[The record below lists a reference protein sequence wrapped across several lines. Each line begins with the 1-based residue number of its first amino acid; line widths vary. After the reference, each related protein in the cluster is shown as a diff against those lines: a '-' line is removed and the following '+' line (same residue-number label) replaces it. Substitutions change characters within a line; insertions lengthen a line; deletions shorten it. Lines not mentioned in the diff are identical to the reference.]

1 MSISV
6 EDSASE
12 YQFNT
17 NLVVSKVAEKIS
29 SLLQFT
35 SENLL
40 SSLPTDLDSLMH
52 LTSNPSTTA
61 TPDSTEAPVQLSN
74 SIKTWS
80 TSINQPLRF
89 AAQSI
94 QSIYTHWRKV
104 NYITQSDPTFITP
117 SSPSIDNN
125 TLLFQLCPQFLLNF
139 TIIPSLDSSKPLSIE
154 AQLLVDRSIT
164 TDAFT
169 ASYQD
174 IYTLAETHTPRL
186 LESLKAAI
194 IQADNVI
201 VTPRPSP
208 LTGNPYKSTKED
220 INLSNEEDSEYS
232 LIEPSTT
239 DAIINILQS
248 TSKSPNFNPNPAV
261 ATINPTSPSSPS
273 SSTSSSTANDP
284 VLETKARKLGLRLSA
299 FKDKGLEE
307 ETYQSFNKM
316 IENTSKS
323 GLLSYLQNI
332 SNTETI
338 EITTTADTNGG
349 SMVNKGEVSHMKL
362 TSTLDMLLEEGQ
374 SVSSSRLTTAS
385 QPSVTPDS
393 SSTTTAGTP
402 DIPFIYD
409 PSDLSNLAL
418 STPTSPTTT
427 TDNTTLPSQPLTKS
441 YIIDEKKL
449 ELLIQELSQALPE
462 RHDLILS
469 SYKDLYL
476 SPNFLLLLQNKNKDI
491 YLTNNVRLLYSKI
504 TYKGIEYI
512 SQLTDLIKQE
522 SIQHLQTIYDIC
534 QISSKFQHNE
544 IQFLNEIELIKNK
557 FDTTLLSYIKYA
569 IQEEEY
575 SILSKLKRENTLAN
589 KVYDKNDVYNN
600 PSRWLQILNIIY
612 NGVYY
617 ELSSRFQR
625 LLDPLLLILRF
636 EQRDVQSYLY
646 QRLVEST
653 AVIDLPYLKS
663 LSQNIVDYYEVN
675 GGVDGHNSESSL
687 PTPSPLPPSSSS
699 SATATRTSG
708 TASSSSSSSSA
719 LLKDGDTGLNPPV
732 PTGLTA
738 SQLAQLTADLHT
750 YLSDEII
757 QDKLITYRKDIQPQ
771 GVQIDF
777 KKRNI
782 YASEAE
788 ERQYQQEQVA
798 RIVSPS
804 ILDNK
809 GKKAAEDEK

>member
-17 NLVVSKVAEKIS
+17 NLVVSKDAEKIS

-35 SENLL
+35 SENIL

-52 LTSNPSTTA
+52 ITGNPSTTA
-61 TPDSTEAPVQLSN
+61 TPDSSEAHVQHVSN

-80 TSINQPLRF
+80 TPINQPLRF
-89 AAQSI
+89 AAVSV
-94 QSIYTHWRKV
+94 QSIYSHWRKV
-104 NYITQSDPTFITP
+104 NYITKSDPTFLSP
-117 SSPSIDNN
+117 SSPSTDDN

-139 TIIPSLDSSKPLSIE
+139 IFIPSLDSSKPLTIE
-154 AQLLVDRSIT
+154 AQLLVDRSIS

-186 LESLKAAI
+186 LDSLKAAI

-208 LTGNPYKSTKED
+208 LAGNPYKSSSYNAVD
-220 INLSNEEDSEYS
+220 LSDDEDSEYS
-232 LIEPSTT
+232 LIEQSTA
-239 DAIINILQS
+239 DAIINILKS
-248 TSKSPNFNPNPAV
+248 TSQSPNYSPNPSQAG
-261 ATINPTSPSSPS
+261 TSNPT
-273 SSTSSSTANDP
+273 STSSSTTTSSSSSTVNDP

-323 GLLSYLQNI
+323 GLLSYLQNV
-332 SNTETI
+332 SNTDQI
-338 EITTTADTNGG
+338 EITTTSDDGTI
-349 SMVNKGEVSHMKL
+349 VNKGEVSHMKL

-374 SVSSSRLTTAS
+374 SVSSSRLATASS
-385 QPSVTPDS
+385 QPS
-393 SSTTTAGTP
+393 STTSDSTTSAAGTTTP
-402 DIPFIYD
+402 DIPLIYD

-418 STPTSPTTT
+418 STPTTTTPSTTT
-427 TDNTTLPSQPLTKS
+427 TPLTKS
-441 YIIDEKKL
+441 YLIDEKKL

-469 SYKDLYL
+469 SYKDLYF

-491 YLTNNVRLLYSKI
+491 YLTNQIRLLYSKI

-512 SQLTDLIKQE
+512 SQLTELIKQE

-575 SILSKLKRENTLAN
+575 SIVSKLKRENTLAN
-589 KVYDKNDVYNN
+589 KVYDKNDIYNN
-600 PSRWLQILNIIY
+600 PTRWLQILNILY

-625 LLDPLLLILRF
+625 LIDPLLLILRF

-675 GGVDGHNSESSL
+675 GGVEGHNSETSSSA
-687 PTPSPLPPSSSS
+687 PSPLPPSSSAS
-699 SATATRTSG
+699 STATSTSG
-708 TASSSSSSSSA
+708 TASSSA
-719 LLKDGDTGLNPPV
+719 LLKDGDTPLTPPV

-738 SQLAQLTADLHT
+738 SQLAQLTADLRA
-750 YLSDEII
+750 YLSDDMI

-771 GVQIDF
+771 GVQLDF
-777 KKRNI
+777 KKRKI

-788 ERQYQQEQVA
+788 ERQHQQEQVA

-809 GKKAAEDEK
+809 GKKAAEDGK